1 MFEDMGIPI
10 GIPFPNCFQQKWG
23 SGRQLKKSLKKF
35 LSINKQNPPLFLQ
48 DNIQFGIGSIY
59 YRLKKYA
66 IAIKH
71 FQKILDDYA
80 RGDKR
85 FVSYFMLGLIH
96 NVQGEKSKAMFVLEE
111 ALDKNPPEKIK
122 NSIHRLIN
130 IVNDEPFH
138 IPG

>member
-1 MFEDMGIPI
+1 
-10 GIPFPNCFQQKWG
+10 
-23 SGRQLKKSLKKF
+23 
-35 LSINKQNPPLFLQ
+35 
-48 DNIQFGIGSIY
+48 
-59 YRLKKYA
+59 
-66 IAIKH
+66 
-71 FQKILDDYA
+71 
-80 RGDKR
+80 
-85 FVSYFMLGLIH
+85 MLGLIH